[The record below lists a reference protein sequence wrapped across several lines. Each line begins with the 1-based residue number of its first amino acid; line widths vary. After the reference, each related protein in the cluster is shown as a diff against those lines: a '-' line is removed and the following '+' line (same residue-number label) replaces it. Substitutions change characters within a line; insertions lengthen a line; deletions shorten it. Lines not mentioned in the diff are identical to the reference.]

1 MLQDIQKLLENDF
14 FFSLKKLNRI
24 LDKKT
29 EETYRKIGLSHTYAL
44 TLFILSQED
53 GKCYKDLADILCITA
68 PSMTKI
74 IEKLNRRDL
83 VNIIPNGRT
92 KQIYLSDKGKDL
104 ADVIAETFFSTR
116 QEFIKLAEINN
127 LNDISTLNI
136 QINQI
141 TKMIN

>member
-1 MLQDIQKLLENDF
+1 VPQDIQELLNMDF
-14 FFSLKKLNRI
+14 YFSIKKLNRI
-24 LDKKT
+24 LEKKT

-116 QEFIKLAEINN
+116 QEFIELTQNNN
-127 LNDISTLNI
+127 LNCLIS

-141 TKMIN
+141 TKIIG

>member
-1 MLQDIQKLLENDF
+1 MPQDIQKLLENDF

-29 EETYRKIGLSHTYAL
+29 EETYCKIGLSHTYAL

-116 QEFIKLAEINN
+116 QEFIKQAEINN
-127 LNDISTLNI
+127 LIDISTLNT